1 MVRQKSRTR
10 EVNTILLELEAN
22 RGLPFLIPTGKLPN
36 ARDAP
41 SIPLELN
48 PHRRAARA
56 PCQQAQFRAV
66 VQEWEAEAAPSAYW
80 YSEEQRTRA
89 GSAFAGLGPTDFKL
103 QCLLLVMRWLKK
115 RVAFIISKISSR
127 CEILYLNCQTYNSFQ
142 EREGSFLPPLSKQT
156 VQRSVYTAC
165 FLSVPDDTG
174 VTPVVTHWWLYSV
187 LFANA
192 AHSNFSPSRTDLAGW
207 KLFLFISPAVP

>member
-1 MVRQKSRTR
+1 MGDQAGILYAQGKLRGMNYSSPTEMVRQKSRTR

-66 VQEWEAEAAPSAYW
+66 VQEWEAEAAPSAY
-80 YSEEQRTRA
+80 
-89 GSAFAGLGPTDFKL
+89 
-103 QCLLLVMRWLKK
+103 
-115 RVAFIISKISSR
+115 
-127 CEILYLNCQTYNSFQ
+127 
-142 EREGSFLPPLSKQT
+142 
-156 VQRSVYTAC
+156 
-165 FLSVPDDTG
+165 
-174 VTPVVTHWWLYSV
+174 
-187 LFANA
+187 
-192 AHSNFSPSRTDLAGW
+192 
-207 KLFLFISPAVP
+207 